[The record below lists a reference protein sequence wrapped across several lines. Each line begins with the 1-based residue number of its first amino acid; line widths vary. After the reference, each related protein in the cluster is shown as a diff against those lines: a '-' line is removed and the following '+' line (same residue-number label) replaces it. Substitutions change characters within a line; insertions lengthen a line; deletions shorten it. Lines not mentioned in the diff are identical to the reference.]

1 MKVATGTHRFELHND
16 EETGRCCQNHDCR
29 PFQDS
34 RKASEPAR
42 RTVRVNQFLNLAGV
56 ALLYAAF
63 GSIRLLTPTFFL
75 DEHSIDLEWSKNV
88 SMKPS
93 IKNGPSIL

>member
-63 GSIRLLTPTFFL
+63 GSIRLLTPVFFWMN
-75 DEHSIDLEWSKNV
+75 I
-88 SMKPS
+88 PS
-93 IKNGPSIL
+93 IWNGLRMSR